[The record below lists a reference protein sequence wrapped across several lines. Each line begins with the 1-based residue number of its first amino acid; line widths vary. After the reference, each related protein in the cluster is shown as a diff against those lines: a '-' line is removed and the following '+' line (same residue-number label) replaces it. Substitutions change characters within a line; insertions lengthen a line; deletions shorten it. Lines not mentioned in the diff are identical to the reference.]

1 MPATSLGLRRVEP
14 EWLDELPAGD
24 PRAMRSRR
32 DLKRING
39 WMLQASI
46 MTRLLLAHGGAPPR
60 RIVELGAGDGTFML
74 AVARRLAKRWP
85 DVTLT
90 FVDQQNIVTRETH
103 DAFRA
108 LGWRTESVT
117 TDVFAFFSDSR
128 AKADVVTANLFL
140 HHFSDDALRRL
151 FAGVAAMAS
160 SIVACEPLRSPRALL
175 GSRLL
180 FVIGCN
186 DVSRHD
192 AVVSV
197 RAGFRDNELS
207 ALWPRG
213 DAWHLRER
221 AALPF
226 THCFAAQRN
235 A

>member
-1 MPATSLGLRRVEP
+1 MPANGLPRRVDP
-14 EWLDELPAGD
+14 EWLDELPADD

-46 MTRLLLAHGGAPPR
+46 MTRLLLAHRDAPPR

-85 DVTLT
+85 QVRLT
-90 FVDQQNIVTRETH
+90 FVDQQNIVTPGTR
-103 DAFRA
+103 DAFRK
-108 LGWRTESVT
+108 LGWQPESVT
-117 TDVFAFFSDSR
+117 ADVFAFLADGEP
-128 AKADVVTANLFL
+128 ADVIAANLFL

-151 FAGVAAMAS
+151 FTGAAKLAPS
-160 SIVACEPLRSPRALL
+160 FVACEPLRSPRALL

-180 FVIGCN
+180 FAIGCN

-197 RAGFRDNELS
+197 RAGFRGSELS
-207 ALWPRG
+207 ALWPR
-213 DAWHLRER
+213 DRNWHLLER
-221 AALPF
+221 TALPF
-226 THCFAAQRN
+226 THCFAARRN

>member
-1 MPATSLGLRRVEP
+1 MPAISLPRQVEP

-24 PRAMRSRR
+24 PRAVRSRR

-46 MTRLLLAHGGAPPR
+46 MTRLLLAHQAEAPR

-74 AVARRLAKRWP
+74 AVARRLTKRWP
-85 DVTLT
+85 GVTLT
-90 FVDQQNIVTRETH
+90 FVDQQNIVTHDTH
-103 DAFRA
+103 DAFRH
-108 LGWRTESVT
+108 LGWRTESVRA
-117 TDVFAFFSDSR
+117 DVFAFLAEARDD
-128 AKADVVTANLFL
+128 ADVVTANLFL

-151 FAGVAAMAS
+151 FASIAAMS
-160 SIVACEPLRSPRALL
+160 PLFVACEPLRSPRALL

-197 RAGFRDNELS
+197 RAGFRDRELS
-207 ALWPRG
+207 ALWPQHG
-213 DAWHLRER
+213 MWHLHER
-221 AALPF
+221 PALPF
-226 THCFAAQRN
+226 THCFAARRN

>member
-1 MPATSLGLRRVEP
+1 MPALNLLRQVEP

-24 PRAMRSRR
+24 PRAVRSRR

-39 WMLQASI
+39 WMLQSSI
-46 MTRLLLAHGGAPPR
+46 MTRLLLAHQAEAPR

-85 DVTLT
+85 GVTVT

-103 DAFRA
+103 DAFGA
-108 LGWRTESVT
+108 LGWGTESVT
-117 TDVFAFFSDSR
+117 ADVFAFLAEARDD
-128 AKADVVTANLFL
+128 ADVVTANLFL

-151 FAGVAAMAS
+151 FASIAALS
-160 SIVACEPLRSPRALL
+160 PLFVACEPLRSPRALL

-197 RAGFRDNELS
+197 RAGFRDQELS
-207 ALWPRG
+207 ALWPHHG
-213 DAWHLRER
+213 AWHLHEG
-221 AALPF
+221 AAFPF
-226 THCFAAQRN
+226 THCFAARRN